1 LFQKH
6 ALDLIEML
14 QVTLTRLEQTQ
25 ELSPDDPALLELK
38 QSLVRIIA
46 ELEIIRLG
54 QEKNAA

>member
-1 LFQKH
+1 MFQKH

-14 QVTLTRLEQTQ
+14 QATLRHLEQTQ